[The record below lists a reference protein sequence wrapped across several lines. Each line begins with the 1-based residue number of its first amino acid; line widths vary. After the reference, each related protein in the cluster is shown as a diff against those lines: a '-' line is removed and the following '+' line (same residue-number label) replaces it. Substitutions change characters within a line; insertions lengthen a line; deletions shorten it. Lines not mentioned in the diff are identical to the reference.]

1 MRSNIKLNLKLNKKG
16 QDLLKKDKINLLV
29 IKLKRGQAV
38 LNSKDIKITKSV
50 DLHSDK
56 LKDFIKNKL
65 NKIINHENNKDL
77 FKNDVVESFEI
88 STSDKKVTSNI
99 NNLSHHLYNF
109 IYNFI
114 QNYYK

>member
-1 MRSNIKLNLKLNKKG
+1 MKPNIKLNLKLNKKG
-16 QDLLKKDKINLLV
+16 EDLLKKDRINLLV
-29 IKLKRGQAV
+29 INLKRGQII
-38 LNSKDIKITKSV
+38 LDSKDIKIIKNV
-50 DLHSDK
+50 DINSDK

-88 STSDKKVTSNI
+88 VASDKKVTSNI
-99 NNLSHHLYNF
+99 NNLSYNL
-109 IYNFI
+109 YNFI